1 MSIGDLRFTV
11 LQVVNEVQRKLGL
24 NTTPSLTTNKI
35 ATELVDHINDT
46 VDDLSDFGNW
56 METLSTAQVTAQVS
70 VRDYVVQ
77 TSGIIKNIGDVYLGT
92 RSGPL
97 SSVNIDTMRIMTR
110 TTALG
115 QPSQYCIFGVDA
127 SSGQP
132 IIRVR
137 PTPDA
142 SQAGALFSILYY
154 KKPSQYTTSDASTV
168 IPFPARVVV
177 LGVLARYT
185 LRESGGA
192 QTEMYQVYQKDY
204 ETGRRNALNRFNS
217 DTGWDI
223 SFAPARR
230 NRWRR

>member
-1 MSIGDLRFTV
+1 MSSGDLRFTV

-24 NTTPSLTTNKI
+24 SSTPSLLTNKV
-35 ATELVDHINDT
+35 ATELVDHINDV

-56 METLSTAQVTAQVS
+56 METLTTAKVTAQVS

-77 TSGIIKNIGDVYLGT
+77 TSGVIKNIGDIYIDT

-97 SSVNIDTMRIMTR
+97 RSVDIETMRIMTR
-110 TTALG
+110 STALG

-127 SSGQP
+127 SSYQP

-142 SQAGALFSILYY
+142 SQAGAVFSILYY
-154 KKPSQYTTSDASTV
+154 KKPSQYTTADTNTV
-168 IPFPARVVV
+168 IPYPARVVV
-177 LGVLARYT
+177 LGVLAHYT
-185 LRESGGA
+185 LRESGGS
-192 QTEMYQVYQKDY
+192 QTEMSQIYQQGYDMGK
-204 ETGRRNALNRFNS
+204 RNALNRFNS
-217 DTGWDI
+217 DTGWDV